1 MTMFVHRQDSPHTA
15 DVLNVLTLTL
25 REAGNHNI
33 TVQQM
38 DMILQILRDI
48 TDTQISNPLAQVS
61 IDQDETKPLEK
72 MIWPQHSKR

>member
-1 MTMFVHRQDSPHTA
+1 MFVHRQDSPYTA
-15 DVLNVLTLTL
+15 GVLNVLSLAL
-25 REAGNHNI
+25 SEAHDHNI
-33 TVQQM
+33 TVPQM

-48 TDTQISNPLAQVS
+48 TDTQISNPLVQVS